1 MTRWGTFS
9 GTMAA
14 SLPYYLQ
21 ALSVVLGTAAVTS
34 LVSQRF
40 KQPPIFGHLLAGML
54 LGPHVP
60 WKMIAGPGG
69 AALTH
74 VMSEF
79 GVILLMFSIGIE
91 FNLRKIARIGPST
104 GMTALFVVGLMVS
117 AGYLLG
123 RAFAWTRVESLFV
136 GACIAISSTMFVAKA
151 FEDQRLR
158 GEFTAVTTAILV
170 FEDLIA
176 ILLLAVLTAIA
187 SGSGLSAGEF
197 ALTLGKLLGFLIVVL
212 TAGLLVVPRFLRR
225 VVGQHRAEST
235 LIAGIAICFITT
247 ALTSAA
253 GYSVALGAFLAGLL
267 VAESGEGT
275 SVEHVIRP
283 LRDIFGALFFISV
296 GISIDPSQIAAHWLP
311 VLAFTA
317 LVLVGKVAGVS
328 LGAFLFGQGVQTS
341 VRAGMSLAQIGEFS
355 FIIAG
360 LGIASGVTG
369 EFIFPVVVGVSLLTS
384 VITPWMVRRSQGA
397 AAGFE
402 ARLPAKLRLLVALY
416 EAWIKRLWSAP
427 PASASSRLRRGA
439 LYLAVDAVSL
449 VAVLA
454 ASSEVRDEIVA
465 VLSRR
470 FALPAALVGGVW
482 AAVTLLFAGLFFVGV
497 LRRSAALARTLAEG
511 TLPPHRAD
519 TAEVEQAPWPVLT
532 VVIELALLIV
542 IGLPLVLL
550 SQPFVPVRSG
560 LLILVFVL
568 ALLAHKAWQSITML
582 EAHTHA
588 GAELIV
594 QVLARQGRDTAELA
608 EALPPAHELPPG
620 CSSLR
625 RIRLEAGSL
634 AACNS
639 LTGLDLKSRSG
650 ADVVA
655 IERPGAGALLPS
667 SREPLE
673 LGDIL
678 VLLGPETALATAQD
692 LLRAAPKAM
701 EAGEP
706 PEP

>member
-1 MTRWGTFS
+1 
-9 GTMAA
+9 
-14 SLPYYLQ
+14 
-21 ALSVVLGTAAVTS
+21 
-34 LVSQRF
+34 
-40 KQPPIFGHLLAGML
+40 
-54 LGPHVP
+54 
-60 WKMIAGPGG
+60 
-69 AALTH
+69 
-74 VMSEF
+74 
-79 GVILLMFSIGIE
+79 
-91 FNLRKIARIGPST
+91 
-104 GMTALFVVGLMVS
+104 
-117 AGYLLG
+117 
-123 RAFAWTRVESLFV
+123 
-136 GACIAISSTMFVAKA
+136 
-151 FEDQRLR
+151 
-158 GEFTAVTTAILV
+158 
-170 FEDLIA
+170 
-176 ILLLAVLTAIA
+176 
-187 SGSGLSAGEF
+187 
-197 ALTLGKLLGFLIVVL
+197 
-212 TAGLLVVPRFLRR
+212 
-225 VVGQHRAEST
+225 
-235 LIAGIAICFITT
+235 
-247 ALTSAA
+247 
-253 GYSVALGAFLAGLL
+253 
-267 VAESGEGT
+267 
-275 SVEHVIRP
+275 
-283 LRDIFGALFFISV
+283 
-296 GISIDPSQIAAHWLP
+296 
-311 VLAFTA
+311 
-317 LVLVGKVAGVS
+317 
-328 LGAFLFGQGVQTS
+328 
-341 VRAGMSLAQIGEFS
+341 MSLAQIGEFS

-384 VITPWMVRRSQGA
+384 VITPWMVRRSHGA

-416 EAWIKRLWSAP
+416 DAWIKRLWSAP

-465 VLSRR
+465 VLPHR
-470 FALPAALVGGVW
+470 FALPAGLVGGVW
-482 AAVTLLFAGLFFVGV
+482 TAVTLLFAGLFFVGV

-582 EAHTHA
+582 EAHARRRRTDRPGA
-588 GAELIV
+588 GAPGTRHGG
-594 QVLARQGRDTAELA
+594 ARRAAPTGARTA
-608 EALPPAHELPPG
+608 PG

-667 SREPLE
+667 PREPLE

-692 LLRAAPKAM
+692 LLRAAAKAT
-701 EAGEP
+701 EADEAPGP
-706 PEP
+706 

>member
-1 MTRWGTFS
+1 MIDTFLGNRRERSRILVKGGVGVESGPLEVAVRGAGHAAAGMTRWGTFS

-21 ALSVVLGTAAVTS
+21 ALSVVLGTAAMTS
-34 LVSQRF
+34 LVSQHF

-60 WKMIAGPGG
+60 WTMIAGPGG

-74 VMSEF
+74 AMSEF

-136 GACIAISSTMFVAKA
+136 GACVAISSTMFVAKA
-151 FEDQRLR
+151 FEDQHLR

-384 VITPWMVRRSQGA
+384 VITPWMVRRSHGA

-416 EAWIKRLWSAP
+416 GAWIKRLWSAP

-439 LYLAVDAVSL
+439 LSRGRRG
-449 VAVLA
+449 VAG
-454 ASSEVRDEIVA
+454 
-465 VLSRR
+465 RR
-470 FALPAALVGGVW
+470 A
-482 AAVTLLFAGLFFVGV
+482 
-497 LRRSAALARTLAEG
+497 RR
-511 TLPPHRAD
+511 
-519 TAEVEQAPWPVLT
+519 VERGP
-532 VVIELALLIV
+532 
-542 IGLPLVLL
+542 
-550 SQPFVPVRSG
+550 
-560 LLILVFVL
+560 
-568 ALLAHKAWQSITML
+568 
-582 EAHTHA
+582 
-588 GAELIV
+588 
-594 QVLARQGRDTAELA
+594 GRD
-608 EALPPAHELPPG
+608 
-620 CSSLR
+620 R
-625 RIRLEAGSL
+625 R
-634 AACNS
+634 
-639 LTGLDLKSRSG
+639 
-650 ADVVA
+650 
-655 IERPGAGALLPS
+655 RPLSP
-667 SREPLE
+667 
-673 LGDIL
+673 
-678 VLLGPETALATAQD
+678 
-692 LLRAAPKAM
+692 LRAARS
-701 EAGEP
+701 AGGWRLDRSDAAVRRPLFRRRTPAQRGTRPHPRRRDP
-706 PEP
+706 PASQGRHRGGRASAVARADRRDRAGSPHRHRPAAGAPLAALRPSPFGPAHPGLRARPPRPQGLAEHHHAGSTRTPAPN